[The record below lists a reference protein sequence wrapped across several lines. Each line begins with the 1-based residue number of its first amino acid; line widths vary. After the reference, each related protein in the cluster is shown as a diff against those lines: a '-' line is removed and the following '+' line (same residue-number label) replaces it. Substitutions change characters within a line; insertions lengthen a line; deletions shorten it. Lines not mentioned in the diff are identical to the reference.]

1 MTPTGGNP
9 VGVFF
14 YAADSARRGVT
25 DKFFGFFR
33 LLDAC
38 ALNGCPACRLVE
50 DDGRRYLDAL
60 VYEQVNDPDTRRCIR
75 AAWGFCNWHTW
86 MLLEIPNA
94 PSSAAILYGDLL
106 RVVLDRLRRMREL
119 LVIGHHGHSR
129 IFERTMG
136 STAQSIVRLA
146 PCPVLVAK

>member
-9 VGVFF
+9 VGGFF

-38 ALNGCPACRLVE
+38 AQSGCPACRLVE

-60 VYEQVNDPDTRRCIR
+60 VYEQVNDPGTRRCIR
-75 AAWGFCNWHTW
+75 AARDP
-86 MLLEIPNA
+86 ERA
-94 PSSAAILYGDLL
+94 
-106 RVVLDRLRRMREL
+106 LRRRDPL
-119 LVIGHHGHSR
+119 RGSASR
-129 IFERTMG
+129 RARSPQTH
-136 STAQSIVRLA
+136 A
-146 PCPVLVAK
+146 